1 MIVFDDTSCE
11 RETESPSSFLACES
25 RLEDLLVGRT
35 LHAFTGVCH
44 VDVDVLGVFRYLHRQ
59 LAMIFHGVQSVFSK
73 IFEHPAEKRRIERN
87 YNISVWNLDVELELI
102 IGETSFQVVH
112 SVVDCSHH
120 IMQLQCRDGT
130 NLRETLRYCP
140 HPVDVFL
147 HLRRTDERSVL
158 HLKQLYPTHER
169 RKRRSYLMRSLLRH
183 TSPHLILLRTTRVT
197 EQKIRHDDKECEDKY
212 LYYREIT
219 DYTKQVGAAV
229 IDICLLAIE
238 VVDFNRHVLRLHN
251 INLFLNII
259 AVAHQIR
266 LKVAI
271 TENLVTALI

>member
-25 RLEDLLVGRT
+25 RLEDLLVRRA
-35 LHAFTGVCH
+35 LHAFTGVSH

-59 LAMIFHGVQSVFSK
+59 FSFVFHGIESVFGEVL
-73 IFEHPAEKRRIERN
+73 EHPTEERDVQRN
-87 YNISVWNLDVELELI
+87 YYLSVWNLDVELELI

-112 SVVDCSHH
+112 SVVDCCHH
-120 IMQLQCRDGT
+120 IVIFQCRDRT
-130 NLRETLRYCP
+130 NLRETFRYGL

-147 HLRRTDERSVL
+147 HLRRADERSVL
-158 HLKQLYPTHER
+158 HLKQLYPSHER
-169 RKRRSYLMRSLLRH
+169 RERRSYLMRSLLRH
-183 TSPHLILLRTTRVT
+183 TSPHLILLRTTSIT
-197 EQKIRHDDKECEDKY
+197 EQKIRHNDEEGEDKN
-212 LYYREIT
+212 LHYREIT
-219 DYTKQVGAAV
+219 DYTEQIGTAV

-238 VVDFNRHVLRLHN
+238 VVDFNRHILRLHN
-251 INLFLNII
+251 INLFLNVI

-271 TENLVTALI
+271 TEDLVAALI